1 MAITAKDVQKLRE
14 MTGVGMMDCKK
25 ALTEAEGDFDTAIE
39 WLREKGL
46 AAQTKKAGKVAAE
59 GVSYAIVADNG
70 VGVVIEVNSQTDFV
84 AKNEVFQDFVKTL
97 ASIVANENPADVE
110 ALKAC
115 TYPGTDRTVAD
126 VTADK
131 VLAIGE
137 NIQIRR
143 FVRYAEGVNVP
154 YIHMGGK
161 IGVLVNLAVEGVE
174 ADKVIE
180 LGKDVAMQIAAMN
193 PAFLDKS
200 DVSQETLDK
209 EKEIQLAMMANDPK
223 MAAKPEK
230 VKEGIVMGK
239 LGKYYEENCLLQQAF
254 VKENKVSVEK
264 HVAAVAKELG
274 GKITADYKNSN
285 LMLVTVLKGAVVFL
299 ADLMRQIDVPAE
311 IDFMVVS
318 SYGSGVKSSGVVKIV
333 KDLDVPLAG
342 KDILIVEDILDSGL
356 TLSYIKELLE
366 SRGPRSIRIAT
377 LLDKPSRRKVDLQA
391 DYIGFSVPDEFVIGY
406 GLDYDEK
413 YRNLP
418 YIGILKPEVYSV

>member
-1 MAITAKDVQKLRE
+1 MAISAKDVQKLRE

-25 ALTEAEGDFDTAIE
+25 ALTEAEGDLDKAIE

-46 AAQTKKAGKVAAE
+46 AAQTKKAGKIAAE

-84 AKNEVFQDFVKTL
+84 AKNEVFQDFVKNL
-97 ASIVANENPADVE
+97 ATVVALENPADVE
-110 ALKAC
+110 ALKNC

-161 IGVLVNLAVEGVE
+161 IGVLVNLAVEGID
-174 ADKVIE
+174 ADKVVE

-200 DVSQETLDK
+200 DVDQSTLDK
-209 EKEIQLAMMANDPK
+209 EKEILLAQAKEDPK
-223 MAAKPEK
+223 NANKPENIIEK
-230 VKEGIVMGK
+230 MVMGRI
-239 LGKYYEENCLLQQAF
+239 GKYYEENCLLQQAF

-264 HVAAVAKELG
+264 HVAEVAKQLG
-274 GKITADYKNSN
+274 GTITVKAFTRFATGEGIEKKEDDF
-285 LMLVTVLKGAVVFL
+285 A
-299 ADLMRQIDVPAE
+299 AE
-311 IDFMVVS
+311 VASM
-318 SYGSGVKSSGVVKIV
+318 
-333 KDLDVPLAG
+333 
-342 KDILIVEDILDSGL
+342 
-356 TLSYIKELLE
+356 IK
-366 SRGPRSIRIAT
+366 
-377 LLDKPSRRKVDLQA
+377 
-391 DYIGFSVPDEFVIGY
+391 
-406 GLDYDEK
+406 
-413 YRNLP
+413 
-418 YIGILKPEVYSV
+418 